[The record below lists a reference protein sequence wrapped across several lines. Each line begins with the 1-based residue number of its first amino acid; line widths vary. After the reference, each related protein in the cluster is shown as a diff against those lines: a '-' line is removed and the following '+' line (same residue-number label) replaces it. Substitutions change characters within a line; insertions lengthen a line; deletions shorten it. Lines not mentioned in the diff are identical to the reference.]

1 METKGANKLWD
12 GRKRCSGLLPLL
24 PAGSN
29 KTSQANWVLNKKQ
42 SKGSGLSKQVPPA
55 PALGCIQRTIKN
67 HVCGVLHAQLTVG
80 ADARL
85 PGLALPPARFLSTP
99 MGAGAQLRQRLPL
112 LPPPHRLQ
120 VGLAPAQ
127 CRGHQARAPHLPHI
141 VLQLAGALAR
151 WLWLSAA
158 PAGAPARSPPAHRFR
173 LPVLTGWPTLAGR
186 QWLAG
191 RACQVSS
198 FAATYARCRV
208 LPPPMPGVAATAG
221 GAAPGR
227 YRGVGVLDTLVRIV
241 RDWHCHTLDLQQL
254 PLAEGACNANCPN
267 SCHTRQRPRGEEAI

>member
-1 METKGANKLWD
+1 
-12 GRKRCSGLLPLL
+12 
-24 PAGSN
+24 
-29 KTSQANWVLNKKQ
+29 
-42 SKGSGLSKQVPPA
+42 
-55 PALGCIQRTIKN
+55 
-67 HVCGVLHAQLTVG
+67 
-80 ADARL
+80 
-85 PGLALPPARFLSTP
+85 
-99 MGAGAQLRQRLPL
+99 MGARAQLRQRLPL

-127 CRGHQARAPHLPHI
+127 CGGHQARAPHLPHI

-151 WLWLSAA
+151 WLGCQLRQLALL
-158 PAGAPARSPPAHRFR
+158 PALRQ
-173 LPVLTGWPTLAGR
+173 LTASGSRCSLAGR
-186 QWLAG
+186 HWLAG

-254 PLAEGACNANCPN
+254 PLAEGAWNANCPN

>member
-1 METKGANKLWD
+1 MRASQGW
-12 GRKRCSGLLPLL
+12 RSHLPVRGKQHPNGSPCAAA
-24 PAGSN
+24 PA
-29 KTSQANWVLNKKQ
+29 
-42 SKGSGLSKQVPPA
+42 PPA
-55 PALGCIQRTIKN
+55 A
-67 HVCGVLHAQLTVG
+67 A
-80 ADARL
+80 AA
-85 PGLALPPARFLSTP
+85 APPPSR
-99 MGAGAQLRQRLPL
+99 AGACPVRGAPGPGPTPAAHSAATCWRPRQ
-112 LPPPHRLQ
+112 
-120 VGLAPAQ
+120 V
-127 CRGHQARAPHLPHI
+127 AR
-141 VLQLAGALAR
+141 
-151 WLWLSAA
+151 LSAA

-254 PLAEGACNANCPN
+254 PLAEGAWNANCPN